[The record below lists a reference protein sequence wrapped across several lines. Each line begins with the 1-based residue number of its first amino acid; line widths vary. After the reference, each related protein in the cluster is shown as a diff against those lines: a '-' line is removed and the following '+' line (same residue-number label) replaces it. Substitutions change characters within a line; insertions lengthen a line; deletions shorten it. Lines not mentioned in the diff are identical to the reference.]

1 MADMRKVMWLFLVP
15 CHVFSR
21 GASPSGNCTGLSE
34 ITFQDIKDIIDK
46 MNQITFLFN
55 KIADLE
61 EQVTALKKYVPK
73 VIFHAK
79 VSDGKNPVAQ
89 KRVVYDLVTINKG
102 SAYNPITG
110 FFTAPF
116 SGIYQFTYSLLA
128 QMTAERTAVYLM
140 RNEENQ
146 SYLHSILKS
155 GQAQST
161 SMSTILSLYKDDQV
175 WLRLGTGSAWS
186 GLGALNFQGV
196 LLEVE
201 ED

>member
-1 MADMRKVMWLFLVP
+1 MLDMRKVMWLLVIP

-21 GASPSGNCTGLSE
+21 TSSPSGNCTGLSE

-46 MNQITFLFN
+46 TTQMNLLFN

-61 EQVTALKKYVPK
+61 EQMITLKKYVPR
-73 VIFHAK
+73 VIFHAR

-89 KRVVYDLVTINKG
+89 KRVIYDQVTINKG
-102 SAYNPITG
+102 LAYNTVTG
-110 FFTAPF
+110 FFTAPVP
-116 SGIYQFTYSLLA
+116 GVYQFTYSLLA
-128 QMTAERTAVYLM
+128 QMTSERTAVYLM
-140 RNEENQ
+140 RNDESQ

-155 GQAQST
+155 GQAQSS
-161 SMSTILSLYKDDQV
+161 SMDTILSLNRDDQV
-175 WLRLGTGSAWS
+175 WVRLGTGSAWS

-196 LLEVE
+196 LLEAE